1 MSILV
6 VDIERETAVLFAMF
20 GKPELI
26 ALSGLEADDFVDDA
40 SRGVFALLS
49 ERLEDGRSVTT
60 AEELFDAIE
69 ESHNADALRP
79 FIDRAGEGRWV
90 WSSGVRGFDHH
101 VRKLKELRW
110 RRSVLRYAGRLES
123 AVAGPAQE
131 IGEALETGRDE
142 ILELHS
148 RFVPAP
154 EARCLSSLYADDL
167 DGNYVQLGWSKLDR
181 AFGGGVPRGDVL
193 TIVGAPSVGKTTFA
207 LETILRVLRSHPD
220 DAVMFWSLEMPSRQ
234 VVMRHLMS
242 FAGLRK
248 WELDRCIEGADS
260 WPEGKAVEDFDR
272 LTEGRYFVWSREAPT
287 LDVLIARAAAL
298 KQPIALLV
306 VDYLQLV
313 PVKGTSTE
321 YAQVTEVARRL
332 KNVARDLDC
341 AVLALSQ
348 VNRGVESLSQCPTLR
363 QARGSGAIEE
373 AADFLVAAWRPG
385 YENEREDATVVQFAT
400 TIWKNRHG
408 HQGRVDYGFDL
419 PRQSVRDVPSGA
431 TGPVADTEPR
441 LRSASAAA
449 GTS

>member
-1 MSILV
+1 MSIFVADL
-6 VDIERETAVLFAMF
+6 ERETAVLFQLITR
-20 GKPELI
+20 PELVT
-26 ALSGLEADDFVDDA
+26 LTGLEADDFTDEV
-40 SRGVFALLS
+40 SRGVFALFN
-49 ERLEDGRSVTT
+49 ERIEDGRGITT
-60 AEELFDAIE
+60 TEELFDAIE
-69 ESHNADALRP
+69 ESNNAEKLQP

-90 WSSGVRGFDHH
+90 WQSGVRGFDHH

-110 RRSVLRYAGRLES
+110 RRSVLGYADRLEA
-123 AVAGPAQE
+123 AVGGPAEE
-131 IGEALETGRDE
+131 IGNALDSGREE
-142 ILELHS
+142 ILKLHS

-154 EARCLSSLYADDL
+154 EARRLSSLYADDPRS
-167 DGNYVQLGWSKLDR
+167 NYVQLGWSKLDR

-207 LETILRVLRSHPD
+207 LETILQVLRFHAD
-220 DAVMFWSLEMPSRQ
+220 DAVVFWSLEMPARQ

-242 FAGLRK
+242 FTGLRK
-248 WELDRCIEGADS
+248 WELDRCIGGSDS
-260 WPEGKAVEDFDR
+260 WPDGRAREDFDR
-272 LTEGRYFVWSREAPT
+272 LTEGRYFVWRREAPT
-287 LDVLIARAAAL
+287 LDILVARAAAF

-313 PVKGTSTE
+313 PIKGTSTE
-321 YAQVTEVARRL
+321 YAQVTEAARRL

-385 YENEREDATVVQFAT
+385 YEDEREDATVVQFTT

-408 HQGRVDYGFDL
+408 HLGRVDHDFDL
-419 PRQSVRDVPSGA
+419 SRQSIHEAGA
-431 TGPVADTEPR
+431 
-441 LRSASAAA
+441 
-449 GTS
+449 